1 MTGEEKEGKSIGLK
15 KKDDLGMMTHADDT
29 RSLGVAKAGGFLVW
43 GQLILHSEALSKKDI
58 NENLVETTFLLAFP
72 CQ

>member
-1 MTGEEKEGKSIGLK
+1 
-15 KKDDLGMMTHADDT
+15 MMTHTDDT

-58 NENLVETTFLLAFP
+58 NENLDETTFLLAFL